1 MNQLI
6 NELIQYNC
14 VKVGEFKLRNGETSK
29 YYFDMKNLISH
40 PTLLEKIGDAIYNT
54 IIQNKCDLI
63 CGIPIGSI
71 PLCSYISTTYN
82 IPMIMVRPSVK
93 KYGITDN
100 IVGEYKSTNRCIIID
115 DVITSGGSIEE
126 VVDVLKGKV
135 EIVGAAVIVDR
146 EQGYKCS
153 IPVKS
158 LYKKSDFELENEQI
172 PKPKEFEIKIYI
184 G

>member
-1 MNQLI
+1 MI
-6 NELIQYNC
+6 
-14 VKVGEFKLRNGETSK
+14 RNICYITYQTFPASTANSLQTISNIK
-29 YYFDMKNLISH
+29 YFIK
-40 PTLLEKIGDAIYNT
+40 
-54 IIQNKCDLI
+54 NKCDLI

-126 VVDVLKGKV
+126 VVEVLKGKV
-135 EIVGAAVIVDR
+135 EIVSASVIVDR

-153 IPVKS
+153 IPVGS
-158 LYKKSDFELENEQI
+158 LYKKSDFELENR
-172 PKPKEFEIKIYI
+172 
-184 G
+184 